1 MDPRSRWLGGLNE
14 QVQHPIDQ
22 VLHLLIETAGF
33 FSVFLD
39 ESFGNFEID
48 EFVELSVVFD
58 GGLGN
63 EERARSGFKC
73 YLILV
78 VA

>member
-1 MDPRSRWLGGLNE
+1 M
-14 QVQHPIDQ
+14 
-22 VLHLLIETAGF
+22 LIETAGF